1 MRKIQSV
8 ISLLFLLLLLAAVGA
23 AQKGKKTPK
32 VASDFFP
39 LSAGDTWK
47 YRHSEGAEFTI
58 KVLDVEK
65 QADGTTR
72 YKVESQSG
80 NQVLYWYSKTAG
92 WVLLHDKV
100 YPDQEGLKAKYD
112 PPKQHLK
119 NPLVKGET
127 WVWTGMSEVNQQAS
141 ESYKVIG
148 PETVKVLAGTF
159 RTMKI
164 VGEISDGEAT
174 KTRTDWYAEG
184 VGLVKSMTEGRG
196 LKYGWELEDY
206 SFKKVGPKK

>member
-1 MRKIQSV
+1 MKKMRSV
-8 ISLLFLLLLLAAVGA
+8 ISLLFLFLLLPANGA
-23 AQKGKKTPK
+23 AQKSRTP
-32 VASDFFP
+32 ARDFFP
-39 LSAGDTWK
+39 LSAGHTWK

-58 KVLDVEK
+58 KVLDAEK

-80 NQVLYWYSKTAG
+80 NQVLYWYSKTDG

-112 PPKQHLK
+112 PPKKHLK

-127 WVWTGMSEVNQQAS
+127 WAWNGMSEVNQQAS
-141 ESYKVIG
+141 ETYKIIG

-159 RTMKI
+159 RAMKI

-196 LKYGWELEDY
+196 LKYGWELEDFN
-206 SFKKVGPKK
+206 FKKAGRKN